1 MVRKIIG
8 GMMISIAILVA
19 VVEIPA
25 GNMEPIFPAIIF
37 CIVGLVLLLR
47 RTIPK
52 EEKQRRKEHMAASKE
67 KASRT
72 LSGKHM
78 AGLPLAQGVDCT
90 LVFESD
96 CVAISNGGNSFRLD
110 YQKVTDLQLTTSVEL
125 QKNYVSSVGGAVGG
139 AVLFGPL
146 GAMVGGRAKEKTSRV
161 IEYYFIITYHG
172 KTGDLEYLSF
182 ETYAPQQARDLIQR
196 FRPLL
201 EEQIGCVEL

>member
-1 MVRKIIG
+1 
-8 GMMISIAILVA
+8 
-19 VVEIPA
+19 
-25 GNMEPIFPAIIF
+25 
-37 CIVGLVLLLR
+37 
-47 RTIPK
+47 
-52 EEKQRRKEHMAASKE
+52 
-67 KASRT
+67 
-72 LSGKHM
+72 
-78 AGLPLAQGVDCT
+78 
-90 LVFESD
+90 
-96 CVAISNGGNSFRLD
+96 
-110 YQKVTDLQLTTSVEL
+110 
-125 QKNYVSSVGGAVGG
+125 VSSVGCAVGG